1 MVELILASGSPR
13 RRQMLNDLGL
23 RFHVSAPEIDEKR
36 LRGEPAREYV
46 QRLAFQKANSVFGR
60 KVKPHSTE
68 SSIVILAADTTVV
81 YGSMVLNKPE
91 NADDALKM
99 LRKLSGRTH
108 EVLTGFCW
116 KGVVR
121 GKEAMALRLVSTK
134 VTFAE
139 RDTGFWKWYISTGE
153 PMDKAGAYAA
163 QGIGMSFIEKVSGS
177 YSNVI
182 GLPLPQVVETYEK
195 TFKGSLRED
204 CGAVR

>member
-1 MVELILASGSPR
+1 
-13 RRQMLNDLGL
+13 MLGDLGL
-23 RFHVSAPEIDEKR
+23 KFQVSAPEIDEKR

-46 QRLAFQKANSVFGR
+46 QRLAFQKATSVFDR
-60 KVKPHSTE
+60 KTKNGIPSHGLV
-68 SSIVILAADTTVV
+68 VLAADTTVV
-81 YGSMVLNKPE
+81 HGSVVLNKPE
-91 NADDALKM
+91 SPEEALKM

-121 GKEAMALRLVSTK
+121 GKDAVAVRVVSTK

-139 RDTGFWKWYISTGE
+139 HGTEFWKWYVSTGE
-153 PMDKAGAYAA
+153 PMDKAGAYGA
-163 QGIGMSFIEKVSGS
+163 QGLGMSFIEKVSGS

-182 GLPLPQVVETYEK
+182 GLPLPQVIETYEK

-204 CGAVR
+204 CGATR